1 MQNYE
6 SNSKKNRQS
15 NQNPKISISSADSI
29 ISSYTKNTASLSS
42 SNIKPFKKNELSN
55 SSNSTSETS
64 HENNNFSNEIKIF
77 ESQKMKIDELYK
89 KICHNADEHF
99 IQLNRYVDSY
109 LTLPSFFSN
118 RIRHK
123 RAILI
128 NYSDYQKVK
137 RLNDLIV
144 TKTSIQK
151 TSSSHRKLKSNSRNV
166 ESNGFDSFLLL
177 KNENEIVPQIMSLN
191 LNEQDSSGTTL
202 DITWNL
208 VDKLS
213 KMPILHN
220 ALLEKIQ
227 TYEIFCY
234 RYLLNVSED
243 EEGDCDKTNPSTWTL
258 VFK

>member
-1 MQNYE
+1 M
-6 SNSKKNRQS
+6 
-15 NQNPKISISSADSI
+15 
-29 ISSYTKNTASLSS
+29 
-42 SNIKPFKKNELSN
+42 
-55 SSNSTSETS
+55 
-64 HENNNFSNEIKIF
+64 
-77 ESQKMKIDELYK
+77 
-89 KICHNADEHF
+89 
-99 IQLNRYVDSY
+99 
-109 LTLPSFFSN
+109 
-118 RIRHK
+118 
-123 RAILI
+123 
-128 NYSDYQKVK
+128 
-137 RLNDLIV
+137 
-144 TKTSIQK
+144 
-151 TSSSHRKLKSNSRNV
+151 
-166 ESNGFDSFLLL
+166 LL